1 MNQTTSLIILAGGKS
16 SRMGQPKG
24 LLKHNTIFWILSQI
38 ETFIGTEIYIGLGYD
53 KQLYFNTIPWLKKAV
68 NNFVSYKNKKVKVI
82 INPNP
87 ELGPFSNIQSV
98 LKHVNINHQVLIL
111 PIDVPLFNANEQE
124 KLITNRSSI
133 VIPKYQEKKG
143 HPIKLTSKFWQSI
156 LSIHLKNED
165 ARLDYQIKK
174 VNPSEI
180 SFSETSDGLCT
191 LNLNTPKDWQEF
203 ISN

>member
-1 MNQTTSLIILAGGKS
+1 
-16 SRMGQPKG
+16 MGQPKG